1 MVFVWLRFGCIV
13 TTWWRPMESRLDWVC
28 VRLYVDDMI
37 VEYAIGEHIKPQ
49 NYLYLMLCRT
59 LELFLC
65 ADTVGR

>member
-1 MVFVWLRFGCIV
+1 
-13 TTWWRPMESRLDWVC
+13 MESRLDWVC
-28 VRLYVDDMI
+28 VRLYVDDII